1 MEEKKQ
7 IVTVVLPSETNFYVH
22 QNLRSMKKKTF
33 FFVCGFLLTGRKVNN
48 RRKGDKSQL
57 PYTGS
62 VVGSARFVDGF
73 AEELVVQLVGGL
85 DLQFDGEI
93 LEQIKPKHHH
103 NEKKNKQKVIFKK
116 SINEYSNQPTIKTFN
131 TIIISLTRALSL
143 LRRARFIVLTLGPSQ
158 VTKRNLVLLLISSPL
173 YTTLTNKTIILN
185 LD

>member
-22 QNLRSMKKKTF
+22 QDFAFHEKTF

-73 AEELVVQLVGGL
+73 AEELVVQLIGGL

-93 LEQIKPKHHH
+93 LGQIK
-103 NEKKNKQKVIFKK
+103 Q
-116 SINEYSNQPTIKTFN
+116 
-131 TIIISLTRALSL
+131 
-143 LRRARFIVLTLGPSQ
+143 
-158 VTKRNLVLLLISSPL
+158 
-173 YTTLTNKTIILN
+173 
-185 LD
+185 